1 MDYMRTPFSGVGLIS
16 DSVYTLFAE
25 SAQVDGHM
33 PHPYN

>member
-1 MDYMRTPFSGVGLIS
+1 MDYMRTPFSGVGLL
-16 DSVYTLFAE
+16 YTLFAE